1 MLKRLAVL
9 GLVVAALAVAQPT
22 QAAPFLSG
30 GFSFSSINTG
40 VQSLFPIAPAGDVL
54 ATFLGATRLDFTTT
68 GSANPGTAGNFEV
81 DDVAGSFSVL
91 AGTTGQIRDFT
102 FQGSGNSNY
111 PYPPFTNFEVIAAAL
126 FSFDLT
132 SVVVQLQLANTLA
145 LTGTGVLHMEGFQD
159 TPGTFV
165 FSANQAST
173 TFSYS
178 ASNDAGIVPEP
189 GSILLLGS
197 GLIGLAGAVRRRM
210 KK

>member
-22 QAAPFLSG
+22 QAAPFLTG

-40 VQSLFPIAPAGDVL
+40 RQSVFPIAPSGDPL
-54 ATFLGATRLDFTTT
+54 GTFIGATRLDFSDT
-68 GSANPGTAGNFEV
+68 GSANPGTAGSFEV
-81 DDVAGSFSVL
+81 DDFTGDFSVL
-91 AGTTGQIRDFT
+91 AGTSGQIKDFT
-102 FQGSGNSNY
+102 FLGSGNSNY
-111 PYPPFTNFEVIAAAL
+111 PYPPITGFEVIATAL
-126 FSFDLT
+126 YSFDLELIVIDLQMGT
-132 SVVVQLQLANTLA
+132 SLVLSGS
-145 LTGTGVLHMEGFQD
+145 GTLHMDGFQD

-165 FSANQAST
+165 FSANQAAQ

-178 ASNDAGIVPEP
+178 ASNAAGIVPEP
-189 GSILLLGS
+189 GSMVLLGS